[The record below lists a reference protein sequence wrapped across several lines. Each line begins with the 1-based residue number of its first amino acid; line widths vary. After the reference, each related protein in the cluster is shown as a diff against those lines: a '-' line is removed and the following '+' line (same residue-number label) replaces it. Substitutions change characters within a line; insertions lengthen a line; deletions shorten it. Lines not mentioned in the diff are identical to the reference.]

1 MNHVRVANMY
11 KGFKNIK
18 LQKPK
23 KKLAQ
28 YIIQNKEKFT
38 KIEIQKAQQYLTWK
52 R

>member
-1 MNHVRVANMY
+1 M
-11 KGFKNIK
+11 
-18 LQKPK
+18 QKPR